1 MSTKKTKL
9 QLKKRTVAN
18 LSNIEMRFVYGGGGD
33 DEGVS
38 QKACDQKDNDI
49 NGKSESSEINDIK
62 NSIGI
67 LFLTRIFC

>member
-18 LSNIEMRFVYGGGGD
+18 LSNIEMRYVYGGGG

-38 QKACDQKDNDI
+38 QKACDQKDDDDT
-49 NGKSESSEINDIK
+49 GKSKSNEISDIK